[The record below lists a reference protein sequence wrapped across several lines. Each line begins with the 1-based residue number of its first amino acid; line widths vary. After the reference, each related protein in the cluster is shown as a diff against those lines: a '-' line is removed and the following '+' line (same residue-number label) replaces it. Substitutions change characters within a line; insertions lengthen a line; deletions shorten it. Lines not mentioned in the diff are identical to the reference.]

1 MKSRKESNAKCS
13 SQSRSTTDAEAI
25 KKLEKEL
32 VETKRK
38 LQDRGVVEANKA
50 FEMEEMEINLR
61 ASVEELQMK
70 VSRGYNVSVDHK
82 AYPYFLF
89 YFFFMFI

>member
-1 MKSRKESNAKCS
+1 M
-13 SQSRSTTDAEAI
+13 QSRSTTDAEVI

-32 VETKRK
+32 ADTKRK
-38 LQDRGVVEANKA
+38 LQDRGTVEANKA

-70 VSRGYNVSVDHK
+70 VSKSLIVSY
-82 AYPYFLF
+82 AL
-89 YFFFMFI
+89 

>member
-1 MKSRKESNAKCS
+1 MKKSNANLP

-32 VETKRK
+32 AETKRK
-38 LQDRGVVEANKA
+38 LTDRGTVEANKA

-70 VSRGYNVSVDHK
+70 V
-82 AYPYFLF
+82 
-89 YFFFMFI
+89 